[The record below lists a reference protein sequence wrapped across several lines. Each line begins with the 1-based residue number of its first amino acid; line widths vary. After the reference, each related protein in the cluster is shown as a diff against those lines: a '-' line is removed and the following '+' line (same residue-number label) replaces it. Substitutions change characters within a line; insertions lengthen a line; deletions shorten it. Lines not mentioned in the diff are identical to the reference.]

1 MEEHLSIN
9 VGQDGGYE
17 ASGVEEPVIQL
28 VECRICQEEDIIEN
42 VEVPCACSG
51 SLKFAHRK
59 CVQRWCNEKR
69 DIVCEICRQFSIV
82 LVGNIVSSELF
93 HSLTNLVTLLPHL
106 NLMTPSSI
114 SGIDPRVSAMSAAE
128 QQRLIESDYDEYEES
143 GASSASLCRSAAIIM
158 MALLLLRHSLS
169 IGDEDSDDDDDP
181 SVLFALF
188 LLRAAEFL
196 LPCYI
201 LVWAIGIL
209 QRCRQA
215 QDDETLAAANVPF
228 MSQAEQHRGLQVT
241 IAPGTAVSPTPTFT
255 PPVVST
261 HDTLQ

>member
-1 MEEHLSIN
+1 MPPIQMEEHLSLR
-9 VGQDGGYE
+9 VDPDEKSE
-17 ASGVEEPVIQL
+17 AHGVEESLIQS

-69 DIVCEICRQFSIV
+69 DIVCEICRQPYKPGYTAPPPQSDD
-82 LVGNIVSSELF
+82 
-93 HSLTNLVTLLPHL
+93 TLID
-106 NLMTPSSI
+106 I
-114 SGIDPRVSAMSAAE
+114 SDPRVSAMSAAE
-128 QQRLIESDYDEYEES
+128 QQRLIESDYDEYEDS
-143 GASSASLCRSAAIIM
+143 GASSASLCRSAAIIL

-169 IGDEDSDDDDDP
+169 IGDDDSDDDDDP
-181 SVLFALF
+181 SVIFALF

-209 QRCRQA
+209 QRCRQT
-215 QDDETLAAANVPF
+215 QEDESLAAANVPF
-228 MSQAEQHRGLQVT
+228 MTQAEQHRGLNVT
-241 IAPGTAVSPTPTFT
+241 IAPGPVVAPTPTST
-255 PPVVST
+255 PPVIST
-261 HDTLQ
+261 HDTIQ

>member
-1 MEEHLSIN
+1 MEEHLSIH
-9 VGQDGGYE
+9 VGQDGEYE
-17 ASGVEEPVIQL
+17 ASGVEEPVIQS

-51 SLKFAHRK
+51 SLKFVK
-59 CVQRWCNEKR
+59 SV
-69 DIVCEICRQFSIV
+69 
-82 LVGNIVSSELF
+82 VS
-93 HSLTNLVTLLPHL
+93 
-106 NLMTPSSI
+106 
-114 SGIDPRVSAMSAAE
+114 DPRVSAMSAAE

-228 MSQAEQHRGLQVT
+228 MSQSEQHRGLQVT
-241 IAPGTAVSPTPTFT
+241 IAPGTAVAPTPTFT